1 MFGFET
7 IRLLSTLVLRNEVLG
22 IPVKWNTFTGLLID
36 LPLFP

>member
-7 IRLLSTLVLRNEVLG
+7 IRLLSKLVLRNEVLR
-22 IPVKWNTFTGLLID
+22 IPVKWNIFTRLLTD